1 MNLQENY
8 KRLFKGRIGS
18 NDSKLISEAKY
29 KVEVISTISRGMD
42 TAEEKMFS
50 GVMTAANLQDLK
62 QQLVDEYS
70 DGMFD
75 IEDVIED
82 SGEGSFDIMLGLGE
96 EMLANVKIL

>member
-1 MNLQENY
+1 MNLQEQY
-8 KRLFKGRIGS
+8 KRLFKGRIRS

-62 QQLVDEYS
+62 QQLVDE
-70 DGMFD
+70 
-75 IEDVIED
+75 D